1 MEEEVAE
8 LGQQA
13 LERYAAGLTVDP
25 RDEEAM
31 DEYIEVMLSVLP
43 VAFGFGAAGQGVSS
57 IQRRRGLG
65 LEKETGSPESGISM
79 ISRVRTPLRDSKNST
94 ST

>member
-65 LEKETGSPESGISM
+65 LEKETGISM